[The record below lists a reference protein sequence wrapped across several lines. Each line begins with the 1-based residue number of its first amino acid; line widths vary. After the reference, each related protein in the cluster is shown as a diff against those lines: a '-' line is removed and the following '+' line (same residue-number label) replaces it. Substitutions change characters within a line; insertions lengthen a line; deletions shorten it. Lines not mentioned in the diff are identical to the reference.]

1 MNIKQC
7 KEEIKN
13 TVMAY
18 LAKDELGNYKI
29 PVKNQ
34 RPILV
39 IGPAGIGKTAI
50 MEQIAK
56 ECHLNLVS
64 YTVTHHTRQS
74 AIGLPKIEHRTYE
87 NQEYDVTE
95 YTMSEIVASVYE
107 QIKKT
112 GIKEGI
118 LFLDEI
124 NSVSETLAPTMLQ
137 FLQCKMFGNHKLPE
151 GFIIITAGNP
161 PEYNKSVREFDVV
174 TLDRVKKLDL
184 TYDYEVWKE
193 YAYKAKIHSA
203 ILSYLDLRLDH
214 FYQMESTVDGKRF
227 VTARGWE
234 DLSIMILTYEQ
245 LSLPVTR
252 EMILGYIQHDRI
264 AKDFATYYELYR
276 KYQEDYKIEGILS
289 GDYQESIIDRL
300 KVAPFDEKVSVI
312 GLCLGKLAQK
322 FIKSYQ
328 LDSYMEELYLQVKK
342 LIANLQEGQQVLE
355 KVKERLLS
363 YSEYYKLQKESGLL
377 EQDKLIVMQEVIQ
390 TLERYLFTL
399 TQQGNID
406 SLAAIELIKSM
417 FGEESSERESLIDE
431 TKEALENG
439 FGFLEVTFGESQEMV
454 IFLTELTANYYSMR
468 FIHEYG
474 CDSYFR
480 YNKGLLFHEKRK
492 EIQEEIKQLDWN

>member
-13 TVMAY
+13 TVKAY
-18 LAKDELGNYKI
+18 LAKDELGNYNI
-29 PVKNQ
+29 AVKNQ

-56 ECHLNLVS
+56 ECQLNLVS

-174 TLDRVKKLDL
+174 TLDRVKKIDL
-184 TYDYEVWKE
+184 SYDYEVWKE
-193 YAYKAKIHSA
+193 YAYKARIHSA

-214 FYQMESTVDGKRF
+214 FYLMETTVDGKKF

-234 DLSIMILTYEQ
+234 DLSIMILAYEQ
-245 LSLPVTR
+245 LSLPITR
-252 EMILGYIQHDRI
+252 EMILGYIQHERI
-264 AKDFATYYELYR
+264 AKDFATYYELYQ
-276 KYQEDYKIEGILS
+276 KYQEDYRIEDILR
-289 GDYQESIIDRL
+289 GDVKEEIIHRL

-312 GLCLGKLAQK
+312 GLCLGRLSQRFRKT
-322 FIKSYQ
+322 YQ
-328 LDSYMEELYLQVKK
+328 LDSYMEELYIQVKK
-342 LIANLQEGQQVLE
+342 LIASLQEGQQATQVL
-355 KVKERLLS
+355 KERLLH
-363 YSEYYKLQKESGLL
+363 YSEYYRVQKESDLL
-377 EQDKLIVMQEVIQ
+377 EKDKLLIMQELIQ
-390 TLERYLFTL
+390 TLERYVTRVSLEE
-399 TQQGNID
+399 NKD
-406 SLAAIELIKSM
+406 SQTVMELIKSM
-417 FGEESSERESLIDE
+417 FAEESSQRESYINE
-431 TKEALENG
+431 TRIALENG
-439 FGFLEVTFGESQEMV
+439 FGFLEVVFGESQEMV
-454 IFLTELTANYYSMR
+454 IFLTELTANFYSMR
-468 FIHEYG
+468 FINEYG
-474 CDSYFR
+474 SDAYFSY
-480 YNKGLLFHEKRK
+480 NQGLLFHEKRK
-492 EIQEEIKQLDWN
+492 EIQQEINQLDWS

>member
-1 MNIKQC
+1 
-7 KEEIKN
+7 
-13 TVMAY
+13 
-18 LAKDELGNYKI
+18 
-29 PVKNQ
+29 
-34 RPILV
+34 
-39 IGPAGIGKTAI
+39 

-74 AIGLPKIEHRTYE
+74 AIGLPKIEHRIYDH
-87 NQEYDVTE
+87 QEYDVTE

-112 GIKEGI
+112 GLKEGI

-214 FYQMESTVDGKRF
+214 FYQMETTVDGKKF

-234 DLSIMILTYEQ
+234 DLSIMMTAYEQ
-245 LSLPVTR
+245 LSLPISR

-276 KYQEDYKIEGILS
+276 KYQEDYKIEEILQ
-289 GDYQESIIDRL
+289 GEYQESIIERL

-328 LDSYMEELYLQVKK
+328 LDSYMEELYIQVKK
-342 LIANLQEGQQVLE
+342 LIANFQQGQQSIEVI
-355 KVKERLLS
+355 KERLHH

-377 EQDKLIVMQEVIQ
+377 DHDKQLVMQQVIQ
-390 TLERYLFTL
+390 TLERYLTTIL
-399 TQQGNID
+399 QQGTID
-406 SLAAIELIKSM
+406 SIAAMELVKSL
-417 FGEESSERESLIDE
+417 FGEESSARETYLDE

-439 FGFLEVTFGESQEMV
+439 FGFLEVVFGESQEMV
-454 IFLTELTANYYSMR
+454 IFLTELTANFYSMR
-468 FIHEYG
+468 FINEYG
-474 CDSYFR
+474 CDAYFR
-480 YNKGLLFHEKRK
+480 YNQGLLFHEKRK
-492 EIQEEIKQLDWN
+492 EIQQEINQLDWS